1 VDNNDGIAVIDLR
14 RRRGMRTVYSLL
26 RRTVQRQVK
35 FHSSFLATFQ
45 QVIDLKMSEV
55 EVEFDAAHDGWRV
68 WVDGWVSGKWF
79 G

>member
-1 VDNNDGIAVIDLR
+1 MEPWNEGGKGVL
-14 RRRGMRTVYSLL
+14 
-26 RRTVQRQVK
+26 
-35 FHSSFLATFQ
+35 
-45 QVIDLKMSEV
+45 VIDLKMSEV